1 MIYVTIL
8 ITERINEKTVNLVT
22 PVSSARAK
30 FMDLKHVNKLILAN
44 KTKVKHLA
52 CRKLSTGDSSRKTM
66 HQPLKLRLII

>member
-8 ITERINEKTVNLVT
+8 ITERVNEKTVNLVT

-30 FMDLKHVNKLILAN
+30 VMDLKHVKKLILAN
-44 KTKVKHLA
+44 KIKVKHLA
-52 CRKLSTGDSSRKTM
+52 CRKLPTSDSPRKTM